1 MITAPMIMPTVLPPL
16 LGIVAI
22 VIAYHTMLI
31 IDKTR
36 VAVQAHRRPF
46 SSPQATINETI
57 DKGTSTP
64 PSAMPKPGTEACSA
78 VRFRC
83 GNSKADSNWV

>member
-46 SSPQATINETI
+46 SSPEATINETI
-57 DKGTSTP
+57 AKGTSTP
-64 PSAMPKPGTEACSA
+64 PSAMPKPGMEACSA

>member
-1 MITAPMIMPTVLPPL
+1 MITAPMIMPTVLSKL

-36 VAVQAHRRPF
+36 VAVQAHRRAF
-46 SSPQATINETI
+46 
-57 DKGTSTP
+57 
-64 PSAMPKPGTEACSA
+64 PSFTQLSCIGAPTELSEGQL
-78 VRFRC
+78 RRSLTRWLT
-83 GNSKADSNWV
+83 G